1 VTQSDSFE
9 FSLLGF
15 ERRLAAI
22 EQAGGSRRLAGG
34 MIGLE
39 KESLRVAADGTLSQR
54 RHPAALG
61 SPLVHPWITTDFS
74 EALLEFITPPFT
86 DGEHA
91 VEFMADLQAYVYAH
105 LDDEI
110 LWATSMPCVVAGETN
125 IPIASYGGSHAGF
138 MKHVYRVGLGHRYGK
153 VMQVIAGVHFNYS
166 VQEGLWPLLQD
177 IAGDAGERRD
187 FADTG
192 YMGMMRNLQRWGWL
206 VPYLFGA
213 SPAVCKSFFGGKAT
227 SMPEFDE
234 GTYYEPFATSLRMG
248 DIGYQ
253 NEKEESVGIK
263 ACYDSLESYIRSLTK
278 AIETPA
284 SQWQAIGVKVDGE
297 WRQLN
302 ANILQIENEYYSS
315 IRPKQLLEGLEK
327 PTLALKKRGIRY
339 VELRSPDVNAFHPL
353 GLDSGQLRFL
363 EALMLFCL
371 LADSPLI
378 EHDEAREIDF
388 NLQRTAHQ
396 GRKPG
401 LQLVREQREVPLR
414 RWAEDVLKAM
424 QPLCSLL
431 DGVRGGTAYA
441 EALGEQR
448 VKVDDPS
455 MTPSALMLAEMR
467 ANGESFHAYA
477 WRMSRQHRAYFS
489 GRRLT
494 AGSVAR
500 LDETA
505 QVSDDEQEQLEK
517 SSNGSFDDFLAAYF
531 DQH

>member
-1 VTQSDSFE
+1 MTRRNSFE
-9 FSLLGF
+9 LSLDGL

-22 EQAGGSRRLAGG
+22 EKAGGSRRLAGG
-34 MIGLE
+34 LIGLE

-54 RHPAALG
+54 THPSALG
-61 SPLVHPWITTDFS
+61 SPLTHPWITTDFA
-74 EALLEFITPPFT
+74 EPLLELITPPFT

-91 VEFMADLQAYVYAH
+91 IAFMAEVQTYVSSH

-125 IPIASYGGSHAGF
+125 IPIARYGSSHAGL
-138 MKHVYRVGLGHRYGK
+138 MKHTYRVGLGHRYGK

-166 VQEGLWPLLQD
+166 VPEGLWAVLQE
-177 IAGDAGERRD
+177 IAADNGERRD
-187 FADTG
+187 FTDSA

-213 SPAVCKSFFGGKAT
+213 APAVCKSFFGGRIPD
-227 SMPEFDE
+227 MPEFDE

-253 NEKEESVGIK
+253 NAREESVGIK
-263 ACYDSLESYIRSLTK
+263 ACYDSLDSYIRSLTK

-284 SQWQAIGVKVDGE
+284 AQWEAIGVKVDGQ

-302 ANILQIENEYYSS
+302 ANVLQIENEYYST

-327 PTLALKKRGIRY
+327 PTLALKRRGIRY

-353 GLDSGQLRFL
+353 GLDGSQLRFL
-363 EALMLFCL
+363 EALMLSCL

-378 EHDEAREIDF
+378 GHDEAREIDF

-401 LQLVREQREVPLR
+401 LHLVRGQREVPLR
-414 RWAEDVLKAM
+414 GWAMDVLEAM

-431 DGVRGGTAYA
+431 DRNRGGAAYTD
-441 EALGEQR
+441 ALSEQQE
-448 VKVDDPS
+448 KVADPS
-455 MTPSALMLAEMR
+455 LTPSARMLAEMR
-467 ANGESFHAYA
+467 ANDESFHAFA
-477 WRMSRQHRAYFS
+477 WRMSRQHQAYFRA
-489 GRRLT
+489 RRL
-494 AGSVAR
+494 ADDVVAR
-500 LDETA
+500 FDEA
-505 QVSDDEQEQLEK
+505 VQISRDEQEHLEK
-517 SSNGSFDDFLAAYF
+517 TSTGCFDDFLAAYF
-531 DQH
+531 GQH